1 MTDNILY
8 RGKLFQVISR
18 SRRAKLTVDGR
29 EITKELTV
37 ELVRRPPGVR
47 AIIRDGQKL
56 LLNREF
62 RYELNDWDYRL
73 PGGKV
78 FDRLE
83 DFEKAIEENTIDEN
97 AYRKLAEEVRE
108 EADIEAEDYGLFE
121 VSRCGLT
128 VEWNLYYFTV
138 DKFKILPSFYAKEK
152 QKSEYEYIEHVWLD
166 FAQIKQLILD
176 GRIRED
182 RSIAIL
188 FKYMMKADGRAKGEA
203 QAGGVRQAEEE

>member
-121 VSRCGLT
+121 VSGCGLT

-182 RSIAIL
+182 RSIAIP

>member
-108 EADIEAEDYGLFE
+108 EADIEKVTSGIVRKLNEQ
-121 VSRCGLT
+121 
-128 VEWNLYYFTV
+128 
-138 DKFKILPSFYAKEK
+138 KI
-152 QKSEYEYIEHVWLD
+152 IT
-166 FAQIKQLILD
+166 
-176 GRIRED
+176 
-182 RSIAIL
+182 
-188 FKYMMKADGRAKGEA
+188 
-203 QAGGVRQAEEE
+203 